1 MGPIAALVL
10 SLCVAAGFTEAF
22 APTRFVWDLQTT
34 ERQLT
39 AT

>member
-1 MGPIAALVL
+1 MATASGALARVR
-10 SLCVAAGFTEAF
+10 FTEAF

-34 ERQLT
+34 EQQLT